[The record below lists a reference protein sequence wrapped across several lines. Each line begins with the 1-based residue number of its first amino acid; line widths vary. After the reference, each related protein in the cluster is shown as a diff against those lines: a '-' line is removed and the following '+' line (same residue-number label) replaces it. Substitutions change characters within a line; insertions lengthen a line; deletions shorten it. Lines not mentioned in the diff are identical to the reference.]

1 MIQNIAGVPA
11 HPLFV
16 HLAVISAP
24 VAACFAIGW
33 AIKPR
38 LRAKI
43 GTTTLILSAIAAL
56 SLVVTA
62 SAGEALLPSEGLS
75 EENLGRMAQH
85 AFLGDVAKF
94 LAIALFLAVLAFWW
108 LTRSLVRG
116 RRALRDTS
124 GSLSTGNTVAGPN
137 DSAAH
142 THGGT
147 PASGL
152 LLTLSRVLCVLLGLA
167 TIVFVVL
174 AGHEGAVQ
182 TWLE

>member
-11 HPLFV
+11 HPLFA

-24 VAACFAIGW
+24 VASCFAIVW
-33 AIKPR
+33 AIKLR

-43 GTTTLILSAIAAL
+43 GTTTLVLSAIAAA

-75 EENLGRMAQH
+75 EENLGRMAEH

-94 LAIALFLAVLAFWW
+94 LAIALFLAVLAFWS

-116 RRALRDTS
+116 RRALRVT
-124 GSLSTGNTVAGPN
+124 TGAVGTQGDDVHV
-137 DSAAH
+137 SAPAAR
-142 THGGT
+142 THDG
-147 PASGL
+147 AISGL
-152 LLTLSRVLCVLLGLA
+152 LLTLSRVLCVLLGIA
-167 TIVFVVL
+167 TILFVVL